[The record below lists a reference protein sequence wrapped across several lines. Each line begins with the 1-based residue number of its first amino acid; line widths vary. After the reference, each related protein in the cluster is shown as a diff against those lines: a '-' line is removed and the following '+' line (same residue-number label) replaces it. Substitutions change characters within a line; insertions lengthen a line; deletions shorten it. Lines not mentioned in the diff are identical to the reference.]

1 MPGINLIKQSSL
13 ERLKN
18 GTYPEERGLEKLGYA
33 THPVGRGGFGGGVS
47 TVVLS
52 IESELSEWL
61 SLVLLSRGERKLL
74 FFSTGESA
82 VISGSEFR

>member
-1 MPGINLIKQSSL
+1 MSIIITQITLIKQSSAQKIKL
-13 ERLKN
+13 
-18 GTYPEERGLEKLGYA
+18 GTY
-33 THPVGRGGFGGGVS
+33 PVGRGGFGGGVS